1 MSGYVRNASGE
12 ERKEPEEKLVI
23 RQKTTDM
30 MKYAYPVLAQYPKS
44 EKFSLCADIKRV
56 MDQMLEL
63 IITAETKYFKKTT
76 LQDLDIEIAKLKA
89 YIHLSYDL
97 KFISGHTFK
106 VWSEKVVEIGKML
119 GGWMKTVNQ
128 KPTST

>member
-12 ERKEPEEKLVI
+12 NRKETAEKLMI

-30 MKYAYPVLAQYPKS
+30 MLYAYPVLAQYPKS

-63 IITAETKYFKKTT
+63 IIAAEKKYYKKTT
-76 LQDLDIEIAKLKA
+76 LQDLDIAIAKLKA
-89 YIHLSYDL
+89 YIRLSHDL
-97 KFISGHTFK
+97 KYISVHTYE
-106 VWSEKVVEIGKML
+106 VWSAKVIEIGKML
-119 GGWMKTVNQ
+119 GGWMKAVNQ
-128 KPTST
+128 NPT

>member
-12 ERKEPEEKLVI
+12 NRKETAEKLMI

-30 MKYAYPVLAQYPKS
+30 MLYAYPVLAQYPKS
-44 EKFSLCADIKRV
+44 EKFSMCADIKRV

-63 IITAETKYFKKTT
+63 IIAAEKKYFKKTT

-89 YIHLSYDL
+89 YIRLSHDL
-97 KFISGHTFK
+97 RFISTHTYE
-106 VWSEKVVEIGKML
+106 VWSAKVVEIGKML
-119 GGWMKTVNQ
+119 GGWMKAVNQ
-128 KPTST
+128 KPT

>member
-12 ERKEPEEKLVI
+12 NQKETSEKLVI

-30 MKYAYPVLAQYPKS
+30 MLYAYPVLSQYPKS
-44 EKFSLCADIKRV
+44 EKFSLCADIKHV

-63 IITAETKYFKKTT
+63 IITAEKKYFKKTT

-89 YIHLSYDL
+89 YIRLSYDM
-97 KFISGHTFK
+97 KFISGHTYE
-106 VWSEKVVEIGKML
+106 VWSGKVVEIGKML
-119 GGWMKTVNQ
+119 GGWMKAVAQ
-128 KPTST
+128 KPT

>member
-12 ERKEPEEKLVI
+12 NRKETAEKLMI

-30 MKYAYPVLAQYPKS
+30 MLYAYPVLAQYPKS

-63 IITAETKYFKKTT
+63 IITAEKKYYKKTT
-76 LQDLDIEIAKLKA
+76 LQDLDIAIAKLKA
-89 YIHLSYDL
+89 YIRLSHDL
-97 KFISGHTFK
+97 KYISVHTYE
-106 VWSEKVVEIGKML
+106 VWSAKVIEIGKML
-119 GGWMKTVNQ
+119 GGWMKAVNQ
-128 KPTST
+128 NPT

>member
-12 ERKEPEEKLVI
+12 ERKETADKLMI

-30 MKYAYPVLAQYPKS
+30 MIYAYPVLAQFPKS
-44 EKFSLCADIKRV
+44 EKFSLCVDIKHV

-63 IITAETKYFKKTT
+63 IIAAENKYFKKTT

-89 YIHLSYDL
+89 YIRLSHDL
-97 KFISGHTFK
+97 RFISTHTYE
-106 VWSEKVVEIGKML
+106 VWSAKVVEIGKML
-119 GGWMKTVNQ
+119 GGWMKAVNQ
-128 KPTST
+128 KPT